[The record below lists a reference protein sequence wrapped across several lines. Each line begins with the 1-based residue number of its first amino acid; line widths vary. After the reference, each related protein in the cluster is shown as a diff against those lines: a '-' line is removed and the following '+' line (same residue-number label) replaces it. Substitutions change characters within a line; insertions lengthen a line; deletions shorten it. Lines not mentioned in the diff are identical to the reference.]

1 MSDPQKYLLDTNIL
15 SDLVRHPAGLVAKHI
30 AKVGENSVCTSI
42 IVAAELRFGAQ
53 KNGSSRLRRQLEL
66 ILSEIVVLP
75 FEEPADDH
83 YAKLRWYLEKQGTPI
98 GPNDLLIAAQ
108 ALSLSLVVVTANIKE
123 FTRVPELVVN
133 NWLKS

>member
-1 MSDPQKYLLDTNIL
+1 LSDLQKYLLDTNIL
-15 SDLVRHPAGLVAKHI
+15 SDLVRHPSGLVAEHI

-53 KNGSSRLRRQLEL
+53 KSGSSRLMHQLEL

-75 FEEPADDH
+75 YEEPADDH

-98 GPNDLLIAAQ
+98 GPNDVLIAAQ

-133 NWLKS
+133 NWL